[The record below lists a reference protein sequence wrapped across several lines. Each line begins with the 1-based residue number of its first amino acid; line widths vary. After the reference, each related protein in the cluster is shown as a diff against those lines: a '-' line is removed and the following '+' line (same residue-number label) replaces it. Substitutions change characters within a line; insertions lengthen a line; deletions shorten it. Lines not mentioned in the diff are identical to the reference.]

1 MGADRIVLGSVV
13 AMIGAG
19 MVGYAIYSTSAENA
33 AREAGARAMGFA
45 SYSEQGIAAAKG
57 AKTPAEWRAKLAEEA
72 ETKRAQDELRAKE
85 EAERLRQWVA
95 DAPKRAADEEVA
107 RKRALA
113 AWEEQQPPERR
124 MSLTGQSWSTGG
136 FDSVG
141 LMTFT
146 VKNENPYPIKDFVV
160 SCRFHGNSGTH
171 LGDREHRVYETVKAK
186 TSRTF
191 AKVNIGFIPSQ
202 SARGGCSLVSAVR
215 S

>member
-1 MGADRIVLGSVV
+1 MSADRIVLGSL
-13 AMIGAG
+13 ALMIGAG
-19 MVGYAIYSTSAENA
+19 AVACAIYSTSAENA
-33 AREAGARAMGFA
+33 AREAGARALGFA
-45 SYSEQGIAAAKG
+45 SYAEQGTAAAKG
-57 AKTPAEWRAKLAEEA
+57 AKTPAEWQATLAAES
-72 ETKRAQDELRAKE
+72 ETKRLADEARAKA
-85 EAERLRQWVA
+85 EAERQRQWVA
-95 DAPKRAADEEVA
+95 DAPKRAAEEEAA

-113 AWEEQQPPERR
+113 AWEEQQPPDRR

-146 VKNENPYPIKDFVV
+146 VKNDNPYPIKDFVV